1 MAPLRELRELRE
13 HERESPE
20 KSCIKLEENYDFKIS
35 KSRYKVLIEESNK
48 VRRNQMLVYQQI
60 KENKGTY
67 VAFYSR
73 SSLGPRPKLSTQSR
87 ERALR
92 LLNA

>member
-60 KENKGTY
+60 EENKGTY
-67 VAFYSR
+67 VAFIPGPLWVHDR
-73 SSLGPRPKLSTQSR
+73 SYRPSHGR
-87 ERALR
+87 GR
-92 LLNA
+92 